1 MIHLLRD
8 FYINADRFGYTVG
21 ILSANNER
29 KRENRAKS
37 IILRQSRYYPTLA
50 VAVASTA
57 EIALRDAIAAGE
69 VQTLQQAVEEL
80 RHIRDEI
87 IAAVGGK
94 EVEQN
99 G

>member
-1 MIHLLRD
+1 MIHLVRD
-8 FYINADRFGYTVG
+8 YFLNIDKQSGGCYTVG
-21 ILSANNER
+21 KAQSCVSERVLLSR
-29 KRENRAKS
+29 P
-37 IILRQSRYYPTLA
+37 RYYPTLA

-69 VQTLQQAVEEL
+69 VQTLREVVEEL
-80 RHIRDEI
+80 RRIRDKI
-87 IAAVGGK
+87 ITAVGGK

>member
-29 KRENRAKS
+29 EGENRAKS
-37 IILRQSRYYPTLA
+37 IILRQSRYYTTLS

-57 EIALRDAIAAGE
+57 EIALRDAVAAGE
-69 VQTLQQAVEEL
+69 VQTLRKSVEEL
-80 RHIRDEI
+80 RRIRNEI
-87 IAAVGGK
+87 LTAVGGK
-94 EVEQN
+94 GV
-99 G
+99 

>member
-8 FYINADRFGYTVG
+8 FYMNADRFGYTVG
-21 ILSANNER
+21 VSSANNER
-29 KRENRAKS
+29 GGETCLKS

-57 EIALRDAIAAGE
+57 EIALRDAIAAGD
-69 VQTLQQAVEEL
+69 VQTLQQTVQEL
-80 RHIRDEI
+80 RCIRDEI

>member
-1 MIHLLRD
+1 MIHLIRD
-8 FYINADRFGYTVG
+8 YYLNVDKQSGSCYTVG
-21 ILSANNER
+21 KAQSCVSERVLLSR
-29 KRENRAKS
+29 P
-37 IILRQSRYYPTLA
+37 RYYPTLA

-57 EIALRDAIAAGE
+57 EIALRDAIAAGN
-69 VQTLQQAVEEL
+69 VQTLQQTVQEL
-80 RHIRDEI
+80 RCIRDEI

>member
-29 KRENRAKS
+29 ERENRAKS
-37 IILRQSRYYPTLA
+37 IILRQSRYYTTLS

-69 VQTLQQAVEEL
+69 VQTLRESVEEL
-80 RHIRDEI
+80 RRIRNEI
-87 IAAVGGK
+87 LTAVSGK
-94 EVEQN
+94 GV
-99 G
+99 

>member
-29 KRENRAKS
+29 EREKRAKS
-37 IILRQSRYYPTLA
+37 IILRQSRYYTTLS

-69 VQTLQQAVEEL
+69 VRTLQESVEEL
-80 RHIRDEI
+80 HRIRDEI
-87 IAAVGGK
+87 KAAVDGE
-94 EVEQN
+94 EVEHD

>member
-1 MIHLLRD
+1 MIHFLRD

-29 KRENRAKS
+29 ERENRAKS
-37 IILRQSRYYPTLA
+37 IILRQSRYYTTLS

-57 EIALRDAIAAGE
+57 EIALRDAIAVGE
-69 VQTLQQAVEEL
+69 VQTLREAVEEL
-80 RHIRDEI
+80 RRIRDEI
-87 IAAVGGK
+87 KAAVDGE
-94 EVEQN
+94 EVEHD

>member
-37 IILRQSRYYPTLA
+37 IILRQSRYYTTLS

-57 EIALRDAIAAGE
+57 EIALRDAIAAGD
-69 VQTLQQAVEEL
+69 VRTLQESVEEL
-80 RHIRDEI
+80 HRIRDEI
-87 IAAVGGK
+87 KAAVGGK